1 MRTFVSQLPAPSAAP
16 AESMLDRQETLFE
29 RQRQSV
35 FRATDRLFAWL
46 FVLQWVG
53 GIVTALWASPLTWSG
68 AESSQHINVRL
79 AIGFGGVLAAAPIW
93 LAWKRPGS
101 TLTRHTI
108 AVCQCLY
115 SALLIHLSG
124 GRIET
129 HFHIF
134 GSLAFLSFYR
144 DWRVLVTATVVT
156 ALDHMLRGMLW
167 PQSVFG
173 VLTASN
179 WRWLEHAGWVLFE
192 DAFLIHACTRSVRE
206 MREIALRQA
215 ELESTNAHIEQ
226 QVRERTA
233 ELELARDE
241 AYAAARAKSEF
252 LANMSHEIRTP
263 LNGVIGMNALLLETS
278 LDAQQQD
285 YASTAR
291 TCSESL
297 LSVINDILDFSK
309 IEAGRLELE
318 SIDFDLESVVG
329 DTLDIVATRA
339 EDKGLELVSDWRP
352 NLPRE
357 VRGDPG
363 RLRQVLL
370 NLVTNAIKFTEHGEV
385 VIRSSLL
392 RRDGTSITVRFEV
405 QDSGIGI
412 PAEHIGRLFRSFT
425 QIDASTTRK
434 YGGTGLGLVIA
445 QRLVGAMGG
454 EIVVESTL
462 GKGSKFSFTAEL
474 ELQSVSEQRQRAL
487 AATQLRG
494 ARVLVVDDNATN
506 RVVALTL
513 LRSWGFRA
521 DAAELPSRALEM
533 LRQAAASGAPYKLAV
548 LDYHMPELNGIE
560 LGSAIR
566 ADASVAAVRLVLL
579 TSVSGV
585 GLGAQAQA
593 CGFEGY
599 LTKPAKPTHLLNTI
613 LRVLGVGRP
622 ELAAHLRPTKTTA
635 PPPAALPA
643 ETSPSL
649 ASSTRVL
656 LVEDNAVNRKVAL
669 KLLEKLGLGADIAVN
684 GLEALQK
691 CEDAEY
697 DVVLMDCQMP
707 ELDGLEATREL
718 RRREGSVRRLRIVA
732 MTANVMSGDREACLA
747 AGMDDYLSKPI
758 GLRELAAVLA
768 RWLPNVGFTAS
779 DAKS

>member
-1 MRTFVSQLPAPSAAP
+1 VSQHPAPPAAQS
-16 AESMLDRQETLFE
+16 ESTLARHDELFE
-29 RQRQSV
+29 RQRQTV

-46 FVLQWVG
+46 FALQWLG
-53 GIVTALWASPLTWSG
+53 GVVAALWISPLTWSG
-68 AESSQHINVRL
+68 AEFSPHINVRL
-79 AIGFGGVLAAAPIW
+79 AVWVGGLLAAAPIW

-101 TLTRHTI
+101 ALTRHTI
-108 AVCQCLY
+108 AACQCLY

-129 HFHIF
+129 HFHVF
-134 GSLAFLSFYR
+134 GSLAFLSVYR
-144 DWRVLVTATVVT
+144 EWRVLVTATVVT
-156 ALDHMLRGMLW
+156 ALDHFLRGMLW
-167 PQSVFG
+167 PQSVYG
-173 VLTASN
+173 VLSASN

-192 DAFLIHACTRSVRE
+192 DGFLIYACTRSVRE

-215 ELESTNAHIEQ
+215 ELETTNAHIEQ

-233 ELELARDE
+233 ELELARDG
-241 AYAAARAKSEF
+241 ALAAARAKSEF

-278 LDAQQQD
+278 LDPQQHD

-329 DTLDIVATRA
+329 ETLDIVATRA
-339 EDKGLELVSDWRP
+339 EDKGLELISDWRP
-352 NLPRE
+352 NVPRN

-385 VIRSSLL
+385 VIRSSLVQ
-392 RRDGTSITVRFEV
+392 RDGRSVTVRFEV

-412 PAEHIGRLFRSFT
+412 PAEQIDRLFRSFT

-454 EIVVESTL
+454 EIVVESNV
-462 GKGSKFSFTAEL
+462 GKGSKFCFTVEL
-474 ELQSVSEQRQRAL
+474 ELQSESAQQQRAL

-533 LRQAAASGAPYKLAV
+533 LRQASASGAPYKLAV

-560 LGSAIR
+560 LGVAIR
-566 ADASVAAVRLVLL
+566 ADASIAAVRLVLL

-585 GLGAQAQA
+585 GLGAQSHAA
-593 CGFEGY
+593 GFEAY

-613 LRVLGVGRP
+613 LRVLGVVRP
-622 ELAAHLRPTKTTA
+622 DLALHRVRPGSVA
-635 PPPAALPA
+635 QPPAALPA
-643 ETSPSL
+643 EALSAQ
-649 ASSTRVL
+649 ASGTRLL

-669 KLLEKLGLGADIAVN
+669 KLLEKLGLSADVAVH
-684 GLEALQK
+684 GLEALLK
-691 CEDAEY
+691 CEASKY
-697 DVVLMDCQMP
+697 DVILMDCQMP

-718 RRREGSVRRLRIVA
+718 RRREGQERRLRIVA
-732 MTANVMSGDREACLA
+732 MTANVMAGDREACLA
-747 AGMDDYLSKPI
+747 AGMDDYISKPI
-758 GLRELAAVLA
+758 NLRELAAALA
-768 RWLPNVGFTAS
+768 RWLPHVGFTSS
-779 DAKS
+779 DTKS